1 MSGVTGSAGLGAGAA
16 GTAGMSRLAAVGD
29 VLALTGRHLRHLRRT
44 PEKLIA
50 VALTPV
56 AMVVILG
63 YLFASVVTIK
73 DNAGIEYHDY
83 VMAGVFAQIGL
94 TCIGITALG
103 VASDLGKGLIDRFR
117 SLPMARSSVLVG
129 HTTADLVPV
138 AISMVAVGSVG
149 LLVGWRTD
157 AGPLSVAGGFAL
169 LLAFAYAMLWLGA
182 LLGMVLRNME
192 AINGISALALVILS
206 FMSNSFMPLS
216 GLPGWLRTVVEWN
229 PVSSVS
235 EACRVLWGNAPASS
249 GGSLPMQHPVLVSVI
264 TVGAMI
270 AVLIPVALRT
280 FRTAAVR

>member
-1 MSGVTGSAGLGAGAA
+1 MSGVTGPADLGA
-16 GTAGMSRLAAVGD
+16 GTAGTAGTGRLAAVGD

-63 YLFASVVTIK
+63 YLFASVITIK
-73 DNAGIEYHDY
+73 GNGGVEYHDY

-103 VASDLGKGLIDRFR
+103 VASDLSKGLIDRFR
-117 SLPMARSSVLVG
+117 SLPMARSSVLVS
-129 HTTADLVPV
+129 HTAADLVPV
-138 AISMVAVGSVG
+138 AISMVAVGSIG

-157 AGPLSVAGGFAL
+157 ADPLSVAGGFAL

-216 GLPGWLRTVVEWN
+216 GLPGWLRTAVEWN

-249 GGSLPMQHPVLVSVI
+249 GGSLPMEHPVLVSAI
-264 TVGAMI
+264 TVAALI